1 MEVID
6 EATQKQ
12 NTLNS
17 IKASNP
23 TLDASGVELIYEQHI
38 KAYEDH
44 LKHIEE
50 LNSNQKISTLSQSA
64 DCNNTKL

>member
-1 MEVID
+1 MEAVD

-23 TLDASGVELIYEQHI
+23 KLDPSGVELIYEQHQ
-38 KAYEDH
+38 KAYEDL

-50 LNSNQKISTLSQSA
+50 LNSQIRSTY
-64 DCNNTKL
+64 N

>member
-1 MEVID
+1 MEALD

-12 NTLNS
+12 HTLDS

-23 TLDASGVELIYEQHI
+23 KLDPSGVELIYEQHK

-44 LKHIEE
+44 LKHVEE
-50 LNSNQKISTLSQSA
+50 LNKQL
-64 DCNNTKL
+64 NTTYN

>member
-6 EATQKQ
+6 KATQKQ
-12 NTLNS
+12 NTLDS

-23 TLDASGVELIYEQHI
+23 KLDLSGVELIYDQHQ
-38 KAYEDH
+38 KAYEDL

-50 LNSNQKISTLSQSA
+50 LNKQL
-64 DCNNTKL
+64 NTTYN

>member
-6 EATQKQ
+6 KATQKQ
-12 NTLNS
+12 NTLDS

-23 TLDASGVELIYEQHI
+23 KLDLSGVELIYEQHQ
-38 KAYEDH
+38 KAYEDL

-50 LNSNQKISTLSQSA
+50 LNKQL
-64 DCNNTKL
+64 NTTYN

>member
-1 MEVID
+1 MEED
-6 EATQKQ
+6 KAKQ
-12 NTLNS
+12 SMLEN
-17 IKASNP
+17 IKKNYS

-50 LNSNQKISTLSQSA
+50 LNKQ
-64 DCNNTKL
+64 NNFIYN

>member
-6 EATQKQ
+6 KATQKQ
-12 NTLNS
+12 NTLDS

-23 TLDASGVELIYEQHI
+23 KLDPSGVELIYEQHQ
-38 KAYEDH
+38 KAYEDL

-50 LNSNQKISTLSQSA
+50 LNKQLKLT
-64 DCNNTKL
+64 NTTYN

>member
-1 MEVID
+1 MEAVD

-12 NTLNS
+12 LTLDS

-23 TLDASGVELIYEQHI
+23 KLDPSGVELIYEQHQ
-38 KAYEDH
+38 KAYEDL

-50 LNSNQKISTLSQSA
+50 LNSQIRSTY
-64 DCNNTKL
+64 N